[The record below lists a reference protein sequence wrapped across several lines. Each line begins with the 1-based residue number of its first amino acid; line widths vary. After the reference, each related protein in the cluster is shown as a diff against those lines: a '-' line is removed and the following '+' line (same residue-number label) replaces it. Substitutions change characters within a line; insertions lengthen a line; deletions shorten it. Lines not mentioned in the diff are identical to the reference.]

1 MRREK
6 IWPSAGLFLGGLSF
20 SNPRGSA
27 KWDCMRR
34 DFVNFE
40 TRTTFVYIRGYN
52 EEEGKEEKKGE
63 VASLTASILN

>member
-6 IWPSAGLFLGGLSF
+6 IWPSAVLFLGGLSF

-27 KWDCMRR
+27 EWDCMRR

-40 TRTTFVYIRGYN
+40 TRTTFVYKRV
-52 EEEGKEEKKGE
+52 E
-63 VASLTASILN
+63 